1 MSLSVKN
8 EEPSDWLPD
17 FVAGDEL
24 ATRSYLKIMAKN
36 TVIDFVSRTMST
48 LEIKFKST
56 GMEDW
61 DYILNV
67 RPNSDMSA
75 TTFWQTFFFRLLDEN
90 EVLVILKDDQL
101 LIADD
106 YTREQKTITDD
117 CFTNV
122 YVKDQVFT
130 EKFYMSDVI
139 YLKYNSKEL
148 DSFTKG
154 LFNDYSE
161 LFGRILEIS
170 NAK

>member
-1 MSLSVKN
+1 MSLFDVFKLSVKN
-8 EEPSDWLPD
+8 EAPSDWLPD

-101 LIADD
+101 MTIQENKKQSQMIALA
-106 YTREQKTITDD
+106 TFTLKTKCLQKN
-117 CFTNV
+117 FTC
-122 YVKDQVFT
+122 Q
-130 EKFYMSDVI
+130 M
-139 YLKYNSKEL
+139 
-148 DSFTKG
+148 
-154 LFNDYSE
+154 LF
-161 LFGRILEIS
+161 I
-170 NAK
+170 